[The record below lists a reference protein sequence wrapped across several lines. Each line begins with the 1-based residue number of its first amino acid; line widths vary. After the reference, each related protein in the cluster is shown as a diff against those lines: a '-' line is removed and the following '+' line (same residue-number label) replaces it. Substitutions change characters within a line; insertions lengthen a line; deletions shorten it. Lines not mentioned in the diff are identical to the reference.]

1 LSATD
6 LVRLD
11 LWNIPHSGYTSPEA
25 IVTGLAAL
33 PNLKSL
39 DIEFES
45 PRSRPDRGRRDPLPS
60 RTVLPALTRFVFVG
74 ISEYLEDLV
83 ARIDAP
89 LLDCIWITF
98 IHKLIF
104 DIPQLARFMR
114 RTTRFRPL
122 NEAHVVFQYCD
133 VLVKSLSPKRD
144 YEEKFALRISCKE
157 RGFQLPSLT
166 EVFASLFPSIYTVER
181 LYIYGSRNMPSQWQ
195 EDIKNMQLLDI
206 LRPFTAVKDLYLSEK
221 FAQCLASALQD
232 LVEERV
238 TDELPT
244 LESLS
249 LEGLPPSGSDQ
260 ECIEWF
266 VAARQLLDHPVHVS
280 KWKGALEL
288 EPFF

>member
-1 LSATD
+1 
-6 LVRLD
+6 
-11 LWNIPHSGYTSPEA
+11 
-25 IVTGLAAL
+25 
-33 PNLKSL
+33 
-39 DIEFES
+39 
-45 PRSRPDRGRRDPLPS
+45 
-60 RTVLPALTRFVFVG
+60 
-74 ISEYLEDLV
+74 
-83 ARIDAP
+83 
-89 LLDCIWITF
+89 
-98 IHKLIF
+98 
-104 DIPQLARFMR
+104 
-114 RTTRFRPL
+114 
-122 NEAHVVFQYCD
+122 
-133 VLVKSLSPKRD
+133 
-144 YEEKFALRISCKE
+144 
-157 RGFQLPSLT
+157 
-166 EVFASLFPSIYTVER
+166 
-181 LYIYGSRNMPSQWQ
+181 MPSQWQ